1 MSADPIGPFPLAAA
15 LARDGGSFPS
25 VPTGFTEG
33 PGRASYRAQRVGTAL
48 FLTAEGQVPNL
59 QTIADL
65 RQLPIM
71 IFPPQFGLFFYTPSG
86 IVTPALR
93 PFKFTEQFGFPAEQA
108 SVVVQDV
115 DGRHVIDVVDV
126 QPGDSLPV
134 AFAVEGGTGLSKTG
148 YGRSVQEAVD
158 NAVAQL
164 PVANPDVADGFVSYV
179 VREFGRFRGGFAG
192 LDRHFARV
200 EVKFGTAKP

>member
-1 MSADPIGPFPLAAA
+1 MNADPTGPFPLVAA
-15 LARDGGSFPS
+15 LSKDGGSFPS

-33 PGRASYRAQRVGTAL
+33 PGRAAYRAQRVGTNL

-59 QTIADL
+59 QTIADF

-71 IFPPQFGLFFYTPSG
+71 IFPPQFGLFFYTPNG
-86 IVTPALR
+86 IVLPALR
-93 PFKFTEQFGFPAEQA
+93 PFRFTEQFGFPAGQA
-108 SVVVQDV
+108 SVVVHDV
-115 DGRHVIDVVDV
+115 DGRHVVDVVDV

-134 AFAVEGGTGLSKTG
+134 AFAVDTGTELNKTG
-148 YGRSVQEAVD
+148 YGRSVQEAID

-164 PVANPDVADGFVSYV
+164 PVSNPNVADGFVSYV

-200 EVKFGTAKP
+200 EAKCGTAKP